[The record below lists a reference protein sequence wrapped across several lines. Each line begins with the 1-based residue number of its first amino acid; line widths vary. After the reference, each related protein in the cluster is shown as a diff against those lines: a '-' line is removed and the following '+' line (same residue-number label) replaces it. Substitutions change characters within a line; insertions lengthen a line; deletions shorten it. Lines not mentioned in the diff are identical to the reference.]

1 MSTLEESVKRL
12 QSHKGVEGILVIN
25 GDGVPIRSTLEHEL
39 SVQYAALVTE
49 LGQKARSVV
58 KELAKDPADDMLS
71 LRIRSKKH
79 ELIIVPDL
87 ERQFTL
93 VVVQDPSTE

>member
-1 MSTLEESVKRL
+1 MKRL
-12 QSHKGVEGILVIN
+12 QSHKGVQGILVIN

-71 LRIRSKKH
+71 LRVRSKKH
-79 ELIIVPDL
+79 GKSSGESRTLEVRLRSEVPMKV
-87 ERQFTL
+87 T
-93 VVVQDPSTE
+93 